1 MLQDAQVTS
10 LIKGLG
16 DDEIPE
22 FKQQEWLM
30 KTQVNSLA
38 AWANENLIHDLDAS
52 TAVGDGRKTD
62 SGYNTQ
68 TLYGNYRDYCDAS
81 GVKQPFQ
88 LTSFSGSLIDL
99 CTDVLEWSGI
109 EKVRTNAGIRI
120 KGLRLRQQSSDDD
133 DIPRIDESFA
143 AVQGVKGSVDPSV
156 GSQPLQNKPCVG
168 YEGQIEQ
175 KASQTNQQTSNSIDR
190 GVETVSEIYQ
200 EADVRFCSTEQQ
212 ETEKKKEADV
222 AFTPTRATL
231 DKGLEPSRGST
242 RPNTNP
248 APVVSEPDYSTFPH
262 LTCDTIEAK
271 RNQSQKIKQ
280 RLLEATSREELTAI
294 KQEESDR
301 FHWVWRNLLTNAE
314 RHKLRAIAKTEQL
327 DLLSSALGAAHV
339 EESTSGTELAQAVEV
354 FASGDK
360 IFHPEFG
367 EGVVEE
373 QIRNMLFCRFACG
386 KRSPWAWEVR
396 PALPP
401 DEHAGKATE

>member
-1 MLQDAQVTS
+1 MDVKPTLS
-10 LIKGLG
+10 
-16 DDEIPE
+16 
-22 FKQQEWLM
+22 
-30 KTQVNSLA
+30 
-38 AWANENLIHDLDAS
+38 
-52 TAVGDGRKTD
+52 
-62 SGYNTQ
+62 YNTQ

-120 KGLRLRQQSSDDD
+120 KGLRLRQESFDD

-143 AVQGVKGSVDPSV
+143 TVQVVKGSVDPSV

-168 YEGQIEQ
+168 YEGKIEQ
-175 KASQTNQQTSNSIDR
+175 KASQTNQQSNNSIDR
-190 GVETVSEIYQ
+190 GVETVSEICQ
-200 EADVRFCSTEQQ
+200 EADVRFCATEQQ
-212 ETEKKKEADV
+212 ETEEKKEADV

-231 DKGLEPSRGST
+231 DKGLEPSLGST

-301 FHWVWRNLLTNAE
+301 FVWVWKHLLNDVE
-314 RHKLRAIAKTEQL
+314 RDKLKAIALTEQL
-327 DLLSSALGAAHV
+327 DLLTLAQDKLTAV
-339 EESTSGTELAQAVEV
+339 EEVAQFSLVNRRVRV
-354 FASGDK
+354 FEDSYVAPG
-360 IFHPEFG
+360 I
-367 EGVVEE
+367 GVV
-373 QIRNMLFCRFACG
+373 RVDRGNGCL
-386 KRSPWAWEVR
+386 EVR
-396 PALPP
+396 METGEMAGLVKIITSYQLL
-401 DEHAGKATE
+401 DEGY